1 MAQKATL
8 VTAANIGTLK
18 STYSDEFT
26 TGTELAIGYYLV
38 VNFGDHFGYELLSA
52 ANFFAKYSRGET
64 LHIELWFEAVLKN
77 PQGGA

>member
-8 VTAANIGTLK
+8 VTATNINTLK
-18 STYSDEFT
+18 RDYSDETT
-26 TGTELAIGYYLV
+26 TGVELAIGYYLV

-52 ANFFAKYSRGET
+52 ANFFAKYTKGET
-64 LHIELWFEAVLKN
+64 LNNPMWFEAVLKN